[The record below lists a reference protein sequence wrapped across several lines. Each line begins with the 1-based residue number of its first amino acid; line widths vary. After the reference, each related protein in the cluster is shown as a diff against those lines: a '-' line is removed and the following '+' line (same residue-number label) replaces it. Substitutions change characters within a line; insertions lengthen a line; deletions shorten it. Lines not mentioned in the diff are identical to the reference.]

1 MGMDSNFS
9 NSNAS
14 AVKSAGW
21 YPGHMLKAQRAMHE
35 ALSLVDLAVELVDA
49 RAPLATRNP
58 RLARIIAGK
67 SQVILANKA
76 DLACKAINAG
86 WTKWF
91 AQHGRRIDFVQAEHL
106 FRPEELAAAWRE
118 QVLKDRAAR
127 GVTRPLLRPIR
138 MMIVGIPN
146 IGKSTLINRLRTR
159 NIAKTGPTPGVTRQ
173 TQWVQLAGNIELL
186 DTPGI
191 LWPQLRDPGQEL
203 LLTLLG
209 NIPDTAFDPVLTA
222 EFLVKRLR
230 ELPIRDPLKNLGLDE
245 EPENAFELLEAL
257 ARRRGMLLPGNQPD
271 SGRAANALLKEFR
284 SGRLGRFTL
293 EMPPAKETGEAGQP
307 TDGGDAASE
316 KEAREEDVF
325 MMDTRK

>member
-1 MGMDSNFS
+1 MGMDNTYNSSN
-9 NSNAS
+9 NTP

-76 DLACKAINAG
+76 DLACKPINAS

-138 MMIVGIPN
+138 VMIVGIPN
-146 IGKSTLINRLRTR
+146 IGKSTLINRLRAK

-191 LWPQLRDPGQEL
+191 LWPQLREPSQEL

-209 NIPDTAFDPVLTA
+209 NIPDTAIDPILTA
-222 EFLVKRLR
+222 EYLLDRLR
-230 ELPIRDPLKNLGLDE
+230 ELPIREPLKKLGLAE
-245 EPENAFELLEAL
+245 PLPENASDLLEAL
-257 ARRRGMLLPGNQPD
+257 ARRRGMLLPGSQPD
-271 SGRAANALLKEFR
+271 IPRAAAALLKEFR

-293 EMPPAKETGEAGQP
+293 ELPPTKEAEEAEATADEIP
-307 TDGGDAASE
+307 E
-316 KEAREEDVF
+316 EAREEEVF